1 MGTVQTKVKTVSGR
15 AEFSRH
21 TRKAFALSIRAV
33 NKLTRLNPTAH
44 FSSLPVWIRW
54 LLVWLFVALFYV
66 VAAQAS
72 SALSLADSLVLA
84 IGPSAGV
91 GLTAFWLF
99 GWRAGPAIFVA
110 AWLDAFVP
118 TSSLLIATMVALGNT
133 LEGAAAGL
141 GLASVLLGRSP
152 AWAGPWQAELL
163 PQDSR
168 GLFALVVA
176 SLSTPLLSA
185 LPGIS
190 ALIFTGVEPLSRA
203 QVLLANWWLGDAIGM
218 LLVAPLGVLLFCPK
232 VWRQFGPEH
241 LLAWA
246 CAAMVSA
253 GLFFYGNLLPGGT
266 FSWRFLMLPFA
277 IWAGLR
283 LGIGG
288 TVIMVVV
295 VTVPALLSTLTQ
307 SVGVLQLDQAA
318 QLVKIQLSM
327 AMFSLIGLVLACATQ
342 AHRSLDR
349 KLLAQE
355 LRNRTLV
362 DLFST
367 GPVVAVRWSAE
378 FGMPP
383 RYVSANIEKLLGVS
397 HQEFTQAGFQFSDL
411 IQPDDFARIEREAA
425 TNTAAQS
432 TDYEQRY
439 RVLHKLGHWVHVRD
453 QTHVV
458 YPENAGPIDKRSYLM
473 DCTAEVIAQQE
484 HAKLLQALDRS
495 PESVL
500 ITDTDSRIEYVNAAF
515 CKATGFSVD
524 EVMGATPRLLAS
536 GKTPVQDFAA
546 LKLSLFAGL
555 AWEGEFINRRKNLQ
569 EFPARVRISPVRNL
583 LGETT
588 QYMML
593 MQDVSDIKTAQHKM
607 HSLVNFDGLTGLANR
622 AFMQREIGCAVDE
635 CARTGKPMA
644 LVVLNI
650 DRFKFINDAQ
660 GNTVGDEL
668 LQQLARALLD
678 LQPAVNL
685 VARLGGDEFGLLL
698 PASQLDA
705 TALNHA
711 ALSLSESLRAC
722 AGQGFMV
729 SGRRLPITL
738 SFGVTSFGL
747 QGDETAAVVLDRAQT
762 ALHRAKERGGNTLAF
777 FDSAMGAAARQS
789 FALEHELREGIERG
803 ELRVYLQS
811 QVNACGET
819 VGAEA
824 LVRWQH
830 PVRGLLVPGAFI
842 AMAEETDLIVTL
854 EEWVFMQVLTL
865 MAELEAQ
872 ALPLNISVNLSTR
885 HFRQAGFVPWL
896 KDLLKR
902 TGAEPSRLT
911 LEITESIAMEE
922 VHEVIAKMDAL
933 SQLGVHF
940 ALDDF
945 GTGYS
950 SLSYLKRLPISE
962 LKIDKTFVQDAPDNP
977 DDGALVET
985 ILSVAKI
992 MHLKVVAEGVETL
1005 AQAEFLTSRSE
1016 VVLQGYLYGRPM
1028 PADDWLA
1035 HWKAQK
1041 TPVSG

>member
-1 MGTVQTKVKTVSGR
+1 MNLTER
-15 AEFSRH
+15 FS
-21 TRKAFALSIRAV
+21 KFPNALRWLV
-33 NKLTRLNPTAH
+33 
-44 FSSLPVWIRW
+44 VW
-54 LLVWLFVALFYV
+54 LLVAALYT
-66 VAAQAS
+66 VAARIGA
-72 SALSLADSLVLA
+72 ALALPGSHVTPLWPA
-84 IGPSAGV
+84 AGV
-91 GLTAFWLF
+91 GLAAFWLL
-99 GWRAGPAIFVA
+99 GWRVAPAIFA
-110 AWLDAFVP
+110 AAGMDAFLT
-118 TSSLLIATMVALGNT
+118 TSFPFISLVVASGNT
-133 LEGAAAGL
+133 LGGAVAGL
-141 GLASVLLGRSP
+141 GLAWVVLRRSP
-152 AWAGPWQAELL
+152 DWLGPWDGKPWQSDLL
-163 PQDSR
+163 PRDPWS
-168 GLFALVVA
+168 LFALGGACLVA
-176 SLSTPLLSA
+176 PILSA
-185 LPGIS
+185 LPGVGV
-190 ALIFTGVEPLSRA
+190 LVLTGVNQASQA
-203 QVLLANWWLGDAIGM
+203 QLLLASWWLGDAIGM
-218 LLVAPLGVLLFCPK
+218 LLVAPLLVLAMHRPG
-232 VWRQFGPEH
+232 WRHVGPEH

-246 CAAMVSA
+246 GAAVMSG
-253 GLFFYGNLLPGGT
+253 GLFFFGEILPGGAAP
-266 FSWRFLMLPFA
+266 WVFLVLPFA
-277 IWAGLR
+277 MWAGLR
-283 LGIGG
+283 LGIAGA
-288 TVIMVVV
+288 IIMAMVVA
-295 VTVPALLSTLTQ
+295 VPALAGALLPS
-307 SVGVLQLDQAA
+307 SVAVPDGQTVSIAP
-318 QLVKIQLSM
+318 LVKVQLLL
-327 AMFSLIGLVLACATQ
+327 AMFSLTGLALACVTQ
-342 AHRSLDR
+342 ARQSLAE

-362 DLFST
+362 DLFTT
-367 GPVVAVRWSAE
+367 GPVVAISWSAE

-383 RYVSANIEKLLGVS
+383 RFVSSNIEQLLGIS
-397 HQEFTQAGFQFSDL
+397 HLDFTRPDFRCTII
-411 IQPDDFARIEREAA
+411 IQPDDFARIALEA
-425 TNTAAQS
+425 TAYGQAR
-432 TDYEQRY
+432 TTAYEQRY
-439 RVLHKLGHWVHVRD
+439 RMLHKDGHWVHVRD

-458 YPENAGPIDKRSYLM
+458 YPENVGPVDKRSYLT
-473 DCTAEVIAQQE
+473 DCTAEVNAQQE
-484 HAKLLQALDRS
+484 HAKLLQALDQS

-515 CKATGFSVD
+515 CKVTGFSVD
-524 EVMGATPRLLAS
+524 EVIGATPRLLAS

-583 LGETT
+583 MGETT
-588 QYMML
+588 QYLML
-593 MQDVSDIKTAQHKM
+593 MQDVSDIKTAQLKM

-622 AFMQREIGCAVDE
+622 AFMQRELGSALDE

-644 LVVLNI
+644 LLVLNI

-660 GNTVGDEL
+660 GNTAGDEL

-729 SGRRLPITL
+729 AGRLLPITL

-762 ALHRAKERGGNTLAF
+762 ALHRAKERGGNVLAF

-789 FALEHELREGIERG
+789 FALEQELREGIERG
-803 ELRVYLQS
+803 ELRIYLQS

-872 ALPLNISVNLSTR
+872 ALPLNTSVNLSTR
-885 HFRQAGFVPWL
+885 HFRQQCFVPWL

-911 LEITESIAMEE
+911 LEITESIAMED

-1016 VVLQGYLYGRPM
+1016 VILQGYLYGRPM

-1041 TPVSG
+1041 TPVLD

>member
-1 MGTVQTKVKTVSGR
+1 MNT
-15 AEFSRH
+15 A
-21 TRKAFALSIRAV
+21 
-33 NKLTRLNPTAH
+33 TRLNPTAH
-44 FSSLPVWIRW
+44 FASLPDWIKW
-54 LLVWLFVALFYV
+54 LLVWVFVAVFYA
-66 VAAQAS
+66 VAAEVS
-72 SALSLADSLVLA
+72 SELSLADSYVFA
-84 IGPSAGV
+84 IWPSAGV
-91 GLTAFWLF
+91 GLAAFWLF
-99 GWRAGPAIFVA
+99 GWRVAPAILVA
-110 AWLDAFVP
+110 TWLGAFLP
-118 TSSLLIATMVALGNT
+118 TSSFLIATMVALGNT

-152 AWAGPWQAELL
+152 AWAGPWAGKNHQTELL

-168 GLFALVVA
+168 ALFVLVVA
-176 SLSTPLLSA
+176 SMATPLLSA

-190 ALIFTGVEPLSRA
+190 ALVHTGLEPSSRA
-203 QVLLANWWLGDAIGM
+203 QVLLASWWIGDVIGM
-218 LLVAPLGVLLFCPK
+218 LLVGPLVVLMFCPR

-246 CAAMVSA
+246 CAAVVSA
-253 GLFFYGNLLPGGT
+253 GLFFYGHTLPGGT
-266 FSWRFLMLPFA
+266 LSWRFLILPFA

-288 TVIMVVV
+288 TILMVIV
-295 VTVPALLSTLTQ
+295 VTVPALLGTLSQ
-307 SVGVLQLDQAA
+307 SVEILQLGQVA
-318 QLVKIQLSM
+318 QLVKIQLGM
-327 AMFSLIGLVLACATQ
+327 VMFSLTGLLLACATQ
-342 AHRSLDR
+342 AHQSLAR
-349 KLLAQE
+349 KLQIQE
-355 LRNRTLV
+355 LGNRTLV
-362 DLFST
+362 DLFSA
-367 GPVVAVRWSAE
+367 GPVVAMRWSAD
-378 FGMPP
+378 FRLSP
-383 RYVSANIEKLLGVS
+383 RFVSSNIEQLLGIS
-397 HQEFTQAGFQFSDL
+397 HLEFIQPDFRFSDL
-411 IQPDDFARIEREAA
+411 IHPDDCARIAREA
-425 TNTAAQS
+425 TAYMQAQ
-432 TDYEQRY
+432 TTAYEQRY
-439 RVLHKLGHWVHVRD
+439 RVMHRAGRWVHVRD

-458 YPENAGPIDKRSYLM
+458 YQGNSGQADKRSYLT
-473 DCTAEVIAQQE
+473 DCTPEVNAQQE
-484 HAKLLQALDRS
+484 HAKLLQALDQS

-500 ITDTDSRIEYVNAAF
+500 ITDVDSRIEYVNAAF
-515 CKATGFSVD
+515 CKVTGFSAH

-536 GKTPVQDFAA
+536 GKTPEQDYAA

-569 EFPARVRISPVRNL
+569 EFPARVRISPVRNF

-588 QYMML
+588 QYLML
-593 MQDVSDIKTAQHKM
+593 MQDVSDIKTAQQKM

-622 AFMQREIGCAVDE
+622 AFMQRELGSAIEE

-685 VARLGGDEFGLLL
+685 VSRLGGDEFGLLL
-698 PASQLDA
+698 PASQVDA

-711 ALSLSESLRAC
+711 ALSLSESLRTC
-722 AGQGFMV
+722 AGQGFWV
-729 SGRRLPITL
+729 TGRRLPITL

-747 QGDETAAVVLDRAQT
+747 QSDETAAVVLDRAQT

-789 FALEHELREGIERG
+789 FALEHELREGIERE

-865 MAELEAQ
+865 MADLEAQ
-872 ALPLNISVNLSTR
+872 ALPLNVSVNLSTR
-885 HFRQAGFVPWL
+885 HFRQVGFVPWL

-911 LEITESIAMEE
+911 LEITESIAMDE

-992 MHLKVVAEGVETL
+992 MHLKVVAEGVETP

-1035 HWKAQK
+1035 LWKAQK
-1041 TPVSG
+1041 VPILD